1 MFLLFLFLLFLLDS
15 RRTNWAGTTAS
26 GGMMNWMMWMR
37 RAGLLGLAGVL
48 LFAGPVQATAQGG
61 SDGAQN
67 DAQIQADVM
76 KSLENK
82 RFKDVKASVKN
93 GVVTLTGTVDVYS
106 AKLDADNR
114 AHHRKNVKSV
124 ENEIEVA
131 GPTIDDTTLRNKLAE
146 KLAYDRVGY
155 GTTAFN
161 AFTIG
166 VQNGV
171 VTLGGTAYGP
181 TDKDSAVSMVEN
193 YSGVKDVVDN
203 IEVAPV
209 SPIDDRIR
217 LAEARAIYGFPQLNK
232 YAIDPAKP
240 IRITVVNGNVT
251 LSGVVDSQADKDVA
265 NIRAN
270 GVPGVFKVVNNL
282 EVVGDTAEKPEKE
295 KAEK

>member
-1 MFLLFLFLLFLLDS
+1 
-15 RRTNWAGTTAS
+15 
-26 GGMMNWMMWMR
+26 
-37 RAGLLGLAGVL
+37 LAGVL
-48 LFAGPVQATAQGG
+48 LFAGVARSVAQN
-61 SDGAQN
+61 GAN

-76 KSLENK
+76 KTLDSK
-82 RFKDVKASVKN
+82 RFKDVKASVQG
-93 GVVTLTGTVDVYS
+93 GVVTLTGTVDLYS
-106 AKLDADNR
+106 AKEDADSR
-114 AHHRKNVKSV
+114 AHHRKNVKGV
-124 ENEIEVA
+124 ENQIQVA
-131 GPTIDDTTLRNKLAE
+131 GPTVEDPTLRDKLSE

-181 TDKDSAVSMVEN
+181 SDKDSALSLVAN
-193 YSGVKDVVDN
+193 YPGVKDVIDN

-209 SPIDDRIR
+209 SPMDDRIR
-217 LAEARAIYGFPQLNK
+217 LAEARAIYGFPTLNK

-251 LSGVVDSQADKDVA
+251 LSGVVDSQADKDTA

-270 GVPGVFKVVNNL
+270 GVAGVFKVINNL
-282 EVVGDTAEKPEKE
+282 QVVGDTAEKPQK
-295 KAEK
+295 

>member
-1 MFLLFLFLLFLLDS
+1 
-15 RRTNWAGTTAS
+15 
-26 GGMMNWMMWMR
+26 MNWMTSMS
-37 RAGLLGLAGVL
+37 RAGLRGVTGVLMTGVL
-48 LFAGPVQATAQGG
+48 LFAGPAKATAQGG
-61 SDGAQN
+61 SNGAQN
-67 DAQIQADVM
+67 DAQIQTDVM

-82 RFKDVKASVKN
+82 RFKDVKTSVKN

-114 AHHRKNVKSV
+114 AHHRRNVKGV
-124 ENEIEVA
+124 ENQIDVA

-181 TDKDSAVSMVEN
+181 SDKDSAVSMVEN
-193 YSGVKDVVDN
+193 YPGVKDVVDN

-209 SPIDDRIR
+209 SPMDDRIR

-251 LSGVVDSQADKDVA
+251 LSGMVDTQADKEVA

>member
-1 MFLLFLFLLFLLDS
+1 M
-15 RRTNWAGTTAS
+15 TTS
-26 GGMMNWMMWMR
+26 GGNMNWMTSMR
-37 RAGLLGLAGVL
+37 RAGLLSLAGVL
-48 LFAGPVQATAQGG
+48 LFAGPAKARAQGG
-61 SDGAQN
+61 SNNGQN

-76 KSLENK
+76 KSLDNK
-82 RFKDVKASVKN
+82 RFKDVKVSVKN
-93 GVVTLTGTVDVYS
+93 GVVALTGTVDLYS

-114 AHHRKNVKSV
+114 AHHRKNVKGV
-124 ENEIEVA
+124 ENQIEVA
-131 GPTIDDTTLRNKLAE
+131 GPAIDDTTLRNKLAE

-181 TDKDSAVSMVEN
+181 SDKDSAISLVEN
-193 YSGVKDVVDN
+193 YPGVKDVVDN

-209 SPIDDRIR
+209 SPMDDRIR

-251 LSGVVDSQADKDVA
+251 LSGVVDSQADKDAA

-282 EVVGDTAEKPEKE
+282 EVVGEAAEKPEKE
-295 KAEK
+295 KSEK

>member
-1 MFLLFLFLLFLLDS
+1 V
-15 RRTNWAGTTAS
+15 
-26 GGMMNWMMWMR
+26 
-37 RAGLLGLAGVL
+37 GLLGLAGVL
-48 LFAGPVQATAQGG
+48 MFAGTSSGMAQGG
-61 SDGAQN
+61 PN

-76 KSLENK
+76 KSLDSK
-82 RFKDVKASVKN
+82 RFKDVKTSVQN
-93 GVVTLTGTVDVYS
+93 GIVRLTGTVDLYS

-114 AHHRKNVKSV
+114 AHHRRNVKSV
-124 ENEIEVA
+124 ENQIQVV

-181 TDKDSAVSMVEN
+181 SDKDSAVSLVGN
-193 YSGVKDVVDN
+193 YPGVKDVVDN

-209 SPIDDRIR
+209 SPMDDRIR
-217 LAEARAIYGFPQLNK
+217 LAVARAIYGFPQLNK

-251 LSGVVDSQADKDVA
+251 LSGVVDSEADKDVA
-265 NIRAN
+265 NLKAN
-270 GVPGVFKVVNNL
+270 SVTGVFKVVNNL
-282 EVVGDTAEKPEKE
+282 QVVGSATDKDK
-295 KAEK
+295 